1 MKEGNAT
8 HSIKQIQAG
17 VAKYIDNT
25 VIPTLVQA
33 SEPALVNF
41 CQSRTAQMLGI
52 ATPDGGINV
61 EVLRNV
67 CAGLVPEQGL
77 TFSVL
82 GVSVT
87 FTRAD
92 VEAIYRTIKEG

>member
-1 MKEGNAT
+1 M
-8 HSIKQIQAG
+8 
-17 VAKYIDNT
+17 AKYIDST
-25 VIPTLVQA
+25 VVPMLVQA
-33 SEPALVNF
+33 SEPAMVNF
-41 CQSRTAQMLGI
+41 CQSRMAQMMGI
-52 ATPDGGINV
+52 ASPDGGINI

-67 CAGLVPEQGL
+67 CLGLVPEQGM